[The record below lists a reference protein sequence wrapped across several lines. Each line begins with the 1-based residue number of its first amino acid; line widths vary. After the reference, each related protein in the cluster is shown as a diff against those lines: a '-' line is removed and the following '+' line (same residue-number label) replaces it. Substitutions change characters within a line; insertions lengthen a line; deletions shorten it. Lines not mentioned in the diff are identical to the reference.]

1 MRIAAVG
8 DIHFA
13 PDSSGR
19 LRPHLEA
26 LPEQAEALL
35 IAGDLTK
42 TGEATEAAVL
52 GEELRNL
59 PYPVIA
65 VLGNHDWHR
74 GQEKAIRTVL
84 EQSDVIVLDGE
95 NITLDLPSGRLGIA
109 GCKGF
114 GGGFAGACATE
125 FGEPEMKMFVGRT
138 RRESAR
144 LEESLSGLDADARI
158 ALLHYSP
165 VQATLMGE
173 RLEIH
178 AFLGSY
184 LLAEAIDRAGCDLV
198 VHGHAHNGSE
208 NGQTAGGV
216 PVHNVA
222 MPLIRRAFRVF
233 DLLQEAPAE
242 APLHSVLA
250 SR

>member
-1 MRIAAVG
+1 MKIAAVG
-8 DIHFA
+8 DVHFA
-13 PDSSGR
+13 QDSAGR
-19 LRPHLEA
+19 LRPLLER
-26 LPEQAEALL
+26 LPEEAEALL
-35 IAGDLTK
+35 IAGDLTR
-42 TGEATEAAVL
+42 TGEAAEAAVL
-52 GEELRNL
+52 GAELRQL
-59 PYPVIA
+59 PYPVVV

-95 NITLDLPSGRLGIA
+95 NVVLDLPSGRLGVA

-138 RRESAR
+138 RREAAR
-144 LEESLSGLDADARI
+144 LEAALAGLGSEPKV

-165 VQATLMGE
+165 VQETLMGE

-178 AFLGSY
+178 PFMGSY
-184 LLAEAIDRAGCDLV
+184 LLAEALDRVGCELV

-208 NGQTAGGV
+208 YGQTAGGIDV
-216 PVHNVA
+216 YNVA

-233 DLLQEAPAE
+233 EVESPALTSAPAGLTV
-242 APLHSVLA
+242 PG
-250 SR
+250 

>member
-8 DIHFA
+8 DVHFA
-13 PDSSGR
+13 PDSAGR
-19 LRPHLEA
+19 LRPHLEE
-26 LPEQAEALL
+26 LPEHAEALL
-35 IAGDLTK
+35 LAGDLTR
-42 TGEATEAAVL
+42 TGDAAEAAIL
-52 GEELRNL
+52 GEEIRNL

-95 NITLDLPSGRLGIA
+95 SVMLDLPSGRLGVA
-109 GCKGF
+109 GVKGF

-144 LEESLSGLDADARI
+144 LEDALTAIEGADLRV

-165 VQATLMGE
+165 VQATLIGE

-184 LLAEAIDRAGCDLV
+184 LLAEAIDRTGCDLAL
-198 VHGHAHNGSE
+198 HGHAHNGTE
-208 NGQTAGGV
+208 DGETAGGV

-222 MPLIRRAFRVF
+222 MPLIRRAYRVF
-233 DLLQEAPAE
+233 ELEPALVSS
-242 APLHSVLA
+242 AV
-250 SR
+250 

>member
-1 MRIAAVG
+1 MAMRIAAVG
-8 DIHFA
+8 DVHFA
-13 PDSSGR
+13 PDSAGR
-19 LRPHLEA
+19 LRPHLER
-26 LPEQAEALL
+26 LPEEAEVLL
-35 IAGDLTK
+35 LAGDLTR
-42 TGEATEAAVL
+42 TGEAAEAAVL
-52 GEELRNL
+52 GEELRQL
-59 PYPVIA
+59 PYPVVA

-95 NITLDLPSGRLGIA
+95 SVTLDLPSGRLGVA
-109 GCKGF
+109 GVKGF

-144 LEESLSGLDADARI
+144 LEAALASLRDTDAKV

-165 VQATLMGE
+165 IQATLMGE

-184 LLAEAIDRAGCDLV
+184 LLGEAIDRVGCDLV

-208 NGQTAGGV
+208 SGETAGGV

-222 MPLIRRAFRVF
+222 MPLIRRAFRAF
-233 DLLQEAPAE
+233 DLEDALVSSA
-242 APLHSVLA
+242 V
-250 SR
+250 

>member
-8 DIHFA
+8 DVHFA
-13 PDSSGR
+13 PDSAGR
-19 LRPHLEA
+19 LRPHLEK
-26 LPEQAEALL
+26 LPGQAEALL
-35 IAGDLTK
+35 LAGDLTR
-42 TGEATEAAVL
+42 TGEVAEAAVL
-52 GEELRNL
+52 GEELRQL
-59 PYPVIA
+59 PYPVVA

-74 GQEKAIRTVL
+74 GHEKGIRTVL

-95 NITLDLPSGRLGIA
+95 GITLDLPSGRLGIA

-138 RRESAR
+138 RREAAR
-144 LEESLSGLDADARI
+144 LEEALTSIDADTRV

-165 VQATLMGE
+165 IQETLMGE

-178 AFLGSY
+178 AFMGSY
-184 LLAEAIDRAGCDLV
+184 LLAEALDRVGCELAI
-198 VHGHAHNGSE
+198 HGHAHNGSE
-208 NGQTAGGV
+208 SGATAGGIDV
-216 PVHNVA
+216 YNVA

-233 DLLQEAPAE
+233 DVEPALL
-242 APLHSVLA
+242 SSA
-250 SR
+250 S